1 MKKQDNSYKIVLT
14 LVTIAMFLGSL
25 FIFSIKSLAA
35 EVDLLT
41 PLRSMAAAT
50 GNKLLVVSK
59 DEKPGAYNN
68 IVSAVNDAA
77 DGDMIVIFP
86 GEYNE
91 TLDIRDKDIILM
103 GLDKD
108 SCIIKYDTS
117 VYSKPVLNGASGLF
131 CNLTFYGYRPK
142 NAALSN
148 DSTGAFICPDNLDE
162 YFPGYVIHIDDD
174 YEYGR
179 SIVFNNCNIISENN
193 NCIGLGMR
201 DHFSA
206 SFNNCYIRSV
216 GIAGIL
222 YVHDPDSFMYA
233 GTDMHLSFKN
243 NVWENYGYP
252 YVIFTKSINCTN
264 RIEVTFQNVTT
275 YCYASA
281 MNGNYTFGNA
291 YNGPDLKMVAAGLAP
306 CTTPFYVMDNAD
318 YGECIK
324 ALRSGS
330 ASGFPG
336 IYYITDVAKN
346 DVNFLPEIASPIYVH
361 NPYNIP
367 GTGFAGSNTLHL
379 TNDSFGNT
387 LEEMNFIR

>member
-1 MKKQDNSYKIVLT
+1 MNRRNNSEKIVRTLLT
-14 LVTIAMFLGSL
+14 LAVFLGSL
-25 FIFSIKSLAA
+25 FIFTIKTRAA
-35 EVDLLT
+35 EADILT
-41 PLRSMAAAT
+41 PLRSMTAVS
-50 GNKLLVVSK
+50 GNNLLAVSK
-59 DEKPGAYNN
+59 DGKNGAFKT
-68 IVSAVNDAA
+68 ISEAVFAAA

-91 TLDIRDKDIILM
+91 TLDIRDKDIILL

-108 SCIIKYDTS
+108 KCIIKYDTS
-117 VYSKPVLNGASGLF
+117 VYSKPVLNGAAGLF

-142 NAALSN
+142 DSALLGNATA
-148 DSTGAFICPDNLDE
+148 AFICPDTLDE

-174 YEYGR
+174 YEYGH

-222 YVHDPDSFMYA
+222 YVHDPDTFLYA
-233 GTDMHLSFKN
+233 GTDMHLTFKD

-264 RIEVTFQNVTT
+264 RIDVTFQNVTT

-281 MNGNYTFGNA
+281 MNGTYIDGNA
-291 YNGPDLKMVAAGLAP
+291 YNGADLRLVAAGLFP
-306 CTTPFYVMDNAD
+306 TSTPFYIMDNAK

-336 IYYITDVAKN
+336 IYYITDVAEI
-346 DVNFLPEIASPIYVH
+346 DASLPPRIASPYYVH

-387 LEEMNFIR
+387 LEEMNFVR